1 MSTPRFPHHP
11 SIIFVRLASLI
22 FLVTGSVAHAQT
34 QASCSFKF
42 FQISFKTGLQLTPF
56 GINDFATVVGATND
70 PNQQFQTGFI
80 RWANGG
86 VNSFA
91 DPNGP
96 SLLYARNDKGISIGL
111 NSRNAIILTGANV
124 TPISLTIGATTYT
137 AVQGFGINGW
147 GSIVGEYGDTAGVNH
162 GFKRW
167 SNGHGITL
175 DFPNAVD
182 TFARAINDSGTI
194 VGTIGVTPVTQG
206 FIYHNGSWAKLDYP
220 KADATTLVGISNA
233 GVIIGNANFFATS
246 TGTPFLYKS
255 GVFKKISPP
264 NTNGSYVA
272 GMSLRSGL
280 IVGVANLNAGGQ
292 QGFIAQCN

>member
-1 MSTPRFPHHP
+1 
-11 SIIFVRLASLI
+11 
-22 FLVTGSVAHAQT
+22 
-34 QASCSFKF
+34 
-42 FQISFKTGLQLTPF
+42 
-56 GINDFATVVGATND
+56 
-70 PNQQFQTGFI
+70 
-80 RWANGG
+80 
-86 VNSFA
+86 
-91 DPNGP
+91 
-96 SLLYARNDKGISIGL
+96 
-111 NSRNAIILTGANV
+111 
-124 TPISLTIGATTYT
+124 
-137 AVQGFGINGW
+137 VQGFGINGW

-175 DFPNAVD
+175 DFPNVVD

-206 FIYHNGSWAKLDYP
+206 FIYQNGSWAKLDYP

-246 TGTPFLYKS
+246 TGTPFLYEN

-280 IVGVANLNAGGQ
+280 IVGVAHPNSGGQ
-292 QGFIAQCN
+292 QGFVAKCN